1 MEWTSENMA
10 ANAALVRERIA
21 RACAR
26 AGRDPASVALVWV
39 SKTKPA
45 EAVRAAYGA
54 GARDFGENRVQE
66 LVEKFSD
73 PLPGVVRHLIGPL
86 QSNKARKAVRCADV
100 IHSVASLDL
109 VRRLGQLAEEENRTL
124 RLLFQVNCSGE
135 GTKSG
140 LAPEEVEPFLR
151 TLPET
156 PRLLYSGLMTIGPN
170 TGNPEDARLP
180 FRRLRSWR
188 DAFFGTDGRFARF
201 SELSMGMSEDLEV
214 AIEEGATWVRVGT
227 ALFGARDYGAPATKE

>member
-1 MEWTSENMA
+1 MEFTPETMA
-10 ANAALVRERIA
+10 ANAAAVQARIA
-21 RACAR
+21 AACAKC
-26 AGRDPASVALVWV
+26 GRDPSEVRLLWV
-39 SKTKPA
+39 SKTKPV
-45 EAVRAAYGA
+45 EAVRAAYAA

-86 QSNKARKAVRCADV
+86 QSNKARKAAACADV

-109 VRRLGQLAEEENRTL
+109 VRRLDALAGEGNRTL

-135 GTKSG
+135 
-140 LAPEEVEPFLR
+140 EVEPFLR
-151 TLPET
+151 ALPET